1 MSATLV
7 ETSLGLPAQH
17 FIQERLA
24 DGNTFAQ
31 EIAKRIQLVQG
42 RITTLLPSGVVPR
55 SIEDFRT
62 GGKLPIP
69 STREWKGT
77 QPRDETL
84 LMIPVPNTNSWL
96 ANKVRIYL
104 SHAKDRACIIED
116 ALKHPTDAVL
126 HSLSTRYAIYKNEV
140 YHVLLHDD
148 ARDERIMETL
158 RAAQSIPTF
167 IGSLSIWQ
175 DGSKQLKGRALS
187 LEQLQLLAANTE
199 ELFVGAYDGEGY
211 LYWRRDPRF

>member
-7 ETSLGLPAQH
+7 ETSLGLPAQR

-31 EIAKRIQLVQG
+31 EIAKRTQLAQG
-42 RITTLLPSGVVPR
+42 RIMTLLPSGVVPR

-69 STREWKGT
+69 PTREWKGT

-84 LMIPVPNTNSWL
+84 LMIPVPNTNPWL
-96 ANKVRIYL
+96 AEKIRTYL
-104 SHAKDRACIIED
+104 SQANDRVCIIED
-116 ALKHPTDAVL
+116 ALKHPNDAVL

-140 YHVLLHDD
+140 YHLLLHED
-148 ARDERIMETL
+148 ARNDRILATL

-167 IGSLSIWQ
+167 IGSLSIWR
-175 DGSKQLKGRALS
+175 DGSQQPEGGVLS
-187 LEQLQLLAANTE
+187 LEQLQLLAGNTE

-211 LYWRRDPRF
+211 LYWIK